1 MHRTGLLK
9 ELLVIVFILL
19 TSLLL
24 ALLTQSFT
32 YGLICFLSLYL
43 SWHLGHLLIFKRYL
57 NSHKTRTSTKSFG
70 LWQDIFTQAQKS
82 SLRQLNRKHNYQ
94 LLQNELIRFLQTW
107 EDAIVIMDRKGTILW
122 SNQSATRLLGV
133 SNLNHQHKPIKQIIK
148 DKILIEQL
156 DSNQLNP
163 FEMLSPVKQ
172 SIILSALIYRTIR
185 VKQQITVLLARD
197 ITKVYHTEQS
207 RKDFVSNVSHELRT
221 PLTVIKGFVELMANS
236 PEHTEKWGK
245 SITLMQTQ
253 INRMENLIDS
263 LLLLSRIQQSK
274 TSEEDK
280 QVNVAD
286 AITDI
291 IEQAKIAHNSKQPA
305 FNTSIDKRL
314 FLFGSKP
321 YLVSI
326 FSNLIFNAIIHN
338 SAQCKIFVSWRSDD
352 NGQAVFSVSDK
363 GEGIAARHLNRL
375 TERFYR
381 ADKGRTQSDEN
392 STGLGLAIVKHALQY
407 HEGHLDIQSKPN
419 VGSQFRCTFP
429 KSRVIVKN
437 KLIP

>member
-1 MHRTGLLK
+1 MLK
-9 ELLVIVFILL
+9 ELWVIIFISLISLVPTV
-19 TSLLL
+19 
-24 ALLTQSFT
+24 LTQSFSI
-32 YGLICFLSLYL
+32 GLICFLGLYL
-43 SWHLGHLLIFKRYL
+43 GWHLGHLLIFKRYL
-57 NSHKTRTSTKSFG
+57 NSHKTKTNTKSFG
-70 LWQDIFTQAQKS
+70 LWQEVFIQTQKS
-82 SLRQLNRKHNYQ
+82 SLQQLNRKHNHQ

-107 EDAIVIMDRKGTILW
+107 DDAIVIMDRNETILW

-133 SNLNHQHKPIKQIIK
+133 SNLDHQHKPIRQIIK

-156 DSNQLNP
+156 DAGQNNP

-172 SIILSALIYRTIR
+172 SIILSTLIYRTIKI
-185 VKQQITVLLARD
+185 KQEVTVLLARD
-197 ITKVYHTEQS
+197 ISKVYHTEQS

-236 PEHTEKWGK
+236 PEHTEKWDK

-253 INRMENLIDS
+253 IHRMENLIDS

-274 TSEEDK
+274 TSEQDK

-286 AITDI
+286 AIADI
-291 IEQAKIAHNSKQPA
+291 IEQAKIAHKNKQPVL
-305 FNTSIDKRL
+305 NTSIDKSL
-314 FLFGSKP
+314 FLFGSEP
-321 YLVSI
+321 YLISI
-326 FSNLIFNAIIHN
+326 FSNLISNAIIHN
-338 SAQCKIFVSWRSDD
+338 SPQCKIFVSWKSGD
-352 NGQAVFSVSDK
+352 NGQAVFSVSDQ

-407 HEGHLDIQSKPN
+407 HESYLDIQSKPN

-429 KSRVIVKN
+429 KSRVIIKN